1 MGSAMGTSG
10 VPNARGSRSSAR
22 YDAAKGV
29 TIDLLAADAVQ
40 HLGDQLW
47 REASHLIDPLPH

>member
-1 MGSAMGTSG
+1 MGTSG